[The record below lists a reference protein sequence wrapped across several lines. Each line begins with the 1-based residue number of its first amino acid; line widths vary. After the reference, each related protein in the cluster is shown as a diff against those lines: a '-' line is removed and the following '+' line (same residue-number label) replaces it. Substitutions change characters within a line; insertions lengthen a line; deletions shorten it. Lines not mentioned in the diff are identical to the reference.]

1 MAGQNGYG
9 STSGRKPYY
18 QSLITKD
25 KMNECKKEYCE
36 FIGNKAFEDDG
47 GWSYEVWQAA
57 QQAAFKRIADR
68 FLGYGDID
76 YTGHEIARYITF
88 LAKQDVS

>member
-1 MAGQNGYG
+1 MAGQSGYG
-9 STSGRKPYY
+9 STSGGKLYY

-36 FIGNKAFEDDG
+36 FIGSKAFEDDG

-76 YTGHEIARYITF
+76 YTGHEIARYVNF